1 MKHFRFGEN
10 WDNFSNLIDE
20 NRLEQ
25 KFVISLK
32 KLSNKKNFNNLSFLD
47 IGCGSGLSSLAALN
61 LTVRNF
67 MQLIKMKNR

>member
-25 KFVISLK
+25 AVISLK
-32 KLSNKKNFNNLSFLD
+32 KLSNKK
-47 IGCGSGLSSLAALN
+47 
-61 LTVRNF
+61 T
-67 MQLIKMKNR
+67 LII

>member
-25 KFVISLK
+25 AVISLK
-32 KLSNKKNFNNLSFLD
+32 KLSNKKNFNNLSFWILVV
-47 IGCGSGLSSLAALN
+47 GRACHLLPP
-61 LTVRNF
+61 
-67 MQLIKMKNR
+67 